1 MTQFT
6 GPGVACPVSS
16 GICWYQKPGST
27 GLLATTKK
35 GIKMKHLTSSQI
47 TDLVNNRSK
56 VGKIVYKELNSK
68 TESSEF
74 YSAIVLMNDDGLY
87 YKIDWR
93 EDYLGKVAS

>member
-1 MTQFT
+1 
-6 GPGVACPVSS
+6 
-16 GICWYQKPGST
+16 
-27 GLLATTKK
+27 
-35 GIKMKHLTSSQI
+35 MKHLTSSQI

-93 EDYLGKVAS
+93 EDYLEKVTS